1 MINTPEAGC
10 GAVGNETTDIETRR
24 LPRSRASDRRLRMA
38 VRDRESPDHEDASSS
53 FYLAKCIL
61 KSSVVLQAVH
71 GHIRSPTTLDI
82 VFGKL
87 YENPLY
93 SWGLN
98 IQCYMYPGVQVGSV
112 ELFIS
117 IEPLVLVCIKER
129 DVKSSQ
135 GVPSQNVRARNHSPS
150 ISCHVS
156 DDLLPSS
163 AVLETSAK
171 SREPWQKAETS
182 LELVVLSEDGVVQS
196 LCEQPVFGKI
206 KNLKVLPWNEQ
217 QRSFH
222 PQTHGKDL
230 LVITSDSGK
239 MSFLTFCVE
248 LHRFLAVAHVQIS
261 QPGNARREL
270 GSFLAVESRGQ
281 AIAVSALEDKIAIY
295 PTSIIAGNNIVE
307 KRITYPRESW
317 EKGEHT
323 TLCGTVWSMAFV
335 PGSAAPGAT
344 DSNNKD
350 ATVVLIVLVH
360 RKGAIQNELLI
371 LSCDMTERSI
381 QLSRFSP
388 ISPPGPLAY
397 LISDVPAAPG
407 LAILFRYGDIL
418 LLKVNS
424 TGSVCVTSS
433 VQLPS
438 ISSSSHEKPGP
449 GGGDD
454 DGSCNEAV
462 SALLE
467 LVSRAE
473 STMQQPT
480 EGTEPMPSA
489 CIKAEEMDE
498 TLSPLVCA
506 WAWSL
511 DAPTKSSLMLSMD
524 TGELFLLHLVH
535 IFASDFHLSLSDCLY
550 HSPPLKDLLWMKD
563 GFIAALGEMGD
574 GQVLQLKDGCI
585 DRRSTIEN
593 ISPTLDF
600 SLVDYHNERQDQM
613 FACAGAREE
622 GSLRVVRNGVSV
634 EKLISTGPLY
644 EGVTGSWTM
653 KFCREDA
660 FHSFLVLSFVEETRV
675 LSVGLSF
682 NDITDDVGF
691 NSLACTLACGWI
703 EDGWVAQVCIN
714 EVRICAPTTVAHPK
728 GLNCLLPLSTCWMP
742 SGNAN
747 ISLGAVSFK
756 RVILA
761 TSRPGLLLMLGLRS
775 NDDAGLQELVL
786 LQQCIIEAELSC
798 ISIPQ
803 EEESVPIPLP
813 PAIVGLLEKNS
824 ENSLPSGIEV
834 GKVFVVGT
842 HKPSV
847 EVLSMVPGD
856 KFTVLAVGHISLINT
871 METALSGC
879 VPEDVR
885 LVLFDRPYIL
895 AGLRNGML
903 LRFEWP
909 MSGTVT
915 GLPASLMSCRTLSEV
930 SQMESS
936 SFCEEHI
943 TWSRPVR
950 VLPKIGE
957 QRKQNAVFHPTQ
969 LHLIA
974 VRRMGVS
981 PVSLI
986 PLQTSLRA
994 DVIALG
1000 DRPWLLQTARHSERI
1015 ACTSISFQPST
1026 HGTAVKSKDCTKGVL
1041 FVADRSL
1048 HLVEMEHSKRLNV
1061 ERLTLGSTPRK
1072 IVYHGESKTLLVM
1085 RSDWCGHLHGYVSD
1099 ICCIDPVSGLSMFSY
1114 RFDHTETPKCMQL
1127 CKIGSEHLLLVGTGL
1142 TTGKAIMANGEPDG
1156 AKGRLIVF
1164 QLLPKQGVVNS
1175 DTMPASEHDFVSE
1188 KPGGQ
1193 TFVEGEGLKI
1203 IFRSHVQLSGVVL
1216 AVAPYLDQYVLA
1228 CAGNNLSC
1236 LGFSPDGFHRLKRY
1250 DSVKT
1255 RFVITCM
1262 AVNLGRIAVGDCR
1275 DGISL
1280 YTYQEYESKLEQ
1292 LYCDP
1297 MRRLVADCT
1306 LVDQNT
1312 AMVTDRHGNFSVLS
1326 CGKLSEDSSSPERN
1340 LISRCWYH
1348 MGEVMLSISKGHQT
1362 HEVGESSR
1370 PPQTEDEIFRTQLVT
1385 AVAMFTQVMQNP
1397 RFMALLQPPPPSQSI
1412 GNKKQKSEP
1421 AKAQPQEEVAGTPV
1435 LQAVPVQPATFQQP
1449 IAGCNGQGSDL
1460 QAMQQGSLAYKVLL
1474 EDNIK
1479 TCNKGITREYQFS
1492 DSSVIA
1498 STLLGS
1504 VVVFVRL
1511 TREEYELLDAV
1522 QNRLALY
1529 PLTSPLLGN
1538 NHAKFRGRG
1547 CPAGAY
1553 KVLDGD
1559 MLGQFLELTS
1569 SQQRSVLADQPGSES
1584 LSTHNSNLNWSS
1596 KGVLSVEEV
1605 LRLLDLVH
1613 NSLT

>member
-1 MINTPEAGC
+1 MDPTPPSPSLAPPAPHSSPKSLVPPNSPPAPSSPQQQAKYTKETSSQPPSQPQEAEEML
-10 GAVGNETTDIETRR
+10 AQGNETTDIETRR

-82 VFGKL
+82 VFGK
-87 YENPLY
+87 
-93 SWGLN
+93 
-98 IQCYMYPGVQVGSV
+98 
-112 ELFIS
+112 
-117 IEPLVLVCIKER
+117 
-129 DVKSSQ
+129 
-135 GVPSQNVRARNHSPS
+135 
-150 ISCHVS
+150 
-156 DDLLPSS
+156 
-163 AVLETSAK
+163 
-171 SREPWQKAETS
+171 ETS

-222 PQTHGKDL
+222 SQTHGKDL

-295 PTSIIAGNNIVE
+295 PTSIIAGNKIVE

-335 PGSAAPGAT
+335 PGLAAPGAT

-371 LSCDMTERSI
+371 LICDMTERSI

-397 LISDVPAAPG
+397 LITDVPAAPG
-407 LAILFRYGDIL
+407 LVILFRYGDIL
-418 LLKVNS
+418 LLEVNS

-433 VQLPS
+433 VQLPN
-438 ISSSSHEKPGP
+438 ISRSSHEKPGP

-480 EGTEPMPSA
+480 ERTEPMSSA

-511 DAPTKSSLMLSMD
+511 DAPMGSSLMLSMD

-550 HSPPLKDLLWMKD
+550 HFPPLKNLLWMKD

-585 DRRSTIEN
+585 HHRSTIEN

-634 EKLISTGPLY
+634 EKLTSTGPLY

-714 EVRICAPTTVAHPK
+714 EVRICAPTMVAHPK
-728 GLNCLLPLSTCWMP
+728 GLNCLLPFSTCWMP

-761 TSRPGLLLMLGLRS
+761 TSRPGLLLMFGLRS

-824 ENSLPSGIEV
+824 ENSLPSGLEV
-834 GKVFVVGT
+834 GKFFVVGT

-856 KFTVLAVGHISLINT
+856 QFTVLAVGHISLINT
-871 METALSGC
+871 MGTALSGC

-930 SQMESS
+930 SHMES

-950 VLPKIGE
+950 VHSKIGE

-974 VRRMGVS
+974 IRRMGVS

-986 PLQTSLRA
+986 PLQTSMRA

-1099 ICCIDPVSGLSMFSY
+1099 ICCIDPVSGLLMFSY

-1164 QLLPKQGVVNS
+1164 QLLPKHGVVNS
-1175 DTMPASEHDFVSE
+1175 DTMPATEHDIVSE

-1216 AVAPYLDQYVLA
+1216 AVAPYLDRYVLA

-1262 AVNLGRIAVGDCR
+1262 AVNFGRIAVGDCR
-1275 DGISL
+1275 DGIFL

-1348 MGEVMLSISKGHQT
+1348 MGEVMLSISK
-1362 HEVGESSR
+1362 
-1370 PPQTEDEIFRTQLVT
+1370 VT
-1385 AVAMFTQVMQNP
+1385 Y
-1397 RFMALLQPPPPSQSI
+1397 L
-1412 GNKKQKSEP
+1412 
-1421 AKAQPQEEVAGTPV
+1421 
-1435 LQAVPVQPATFQQP
+1435 
-1449 IAGCNGQGSDL
+1449 
-1460 QAMQQGSLAYKVLL
+1460 
-1474 EDNIK
+1474 
-1479 TCNKGITREYQFS
+1479 
-1492 DSSVIA
+1492 
-1498 STLLGS
+1498 
-1504 VVVFVRL
+1504 
-1511 TREEYELLDAV
+1511 
-1522 QNRLALY
+1522 
-1529 PLTSPLLGN
+1529 
-1538 NHAKFRGRG
+1538 
-1547 CPAGAY
+1547 
-1553 KVLDGD
+1553 
-1559 MLGQFLELTS
+1559 
-1569 SQQRSVLADQPGSES
+1569 
-1584 LSTHNSNLNWSS
+1584 
-1596 KGVLSVEEV
+1596 
-1605 LRLLDLVH
+1605 
-1613 NSLT
+1613 

>member
-1 MINTPEAGC
+1 
-10 GAVGNETTDIETRR
+10 
-24 LPRSRASDRRLRMA
+24 MA
-38 VRDRESPDHEDASSS
+38 VRGRESSDHEDASSS
-53 FYLAKCIL
+53 FYLAKSIL

-82 VFGKL
+82 VFGK
-87 YENPLY
+87 
-93 SWGLN
+93 
-98 IQCYMYPGVQVGSV
+98 
-112 ELFIS
+112 
-117 IEPLVLVCIKER
+117 
-129 DVKSSQ
+129 
-135 GVPSQNVRARNHSPS
+135 
-150 ISCHVS
+150 
-156 DDLLPSS
+156 
-163 AVLETSAK
+163 
-171 SREPWQKAETS
+171 ETS

-196 LCEQPVFGKI
+196 ICEQPVFGKI

-217 QRSFH
+217 QRSFQ

-270 GSFLAVESRGQ
+270 GSYLAVESRGR

-295 PTSIIAGNNIVE
+295 ATSIAAGINIVE
-307 KRITYPRESW
+307 KRMTYPRESW

-335 PGSAAPGAT
+335 PGSADANT
-344 DSNNKD
+344 KD
-350 ATVVLIVLVH
+350 AAVVLVVLVH

-371 LSCDMTERSI
+371 LICDMMERSI
-381 QLSRFSP
+381 QLSRYSP
-388 ISPPGPLAY
+388 IVPPGPLAY
-397 LISDVPAAPG
+397 SVGDVPAMPG
-407 LAILFRYGDIL
+407 FVILFRYGDIL
-418 LLKVNS
+418 LLEV
-424 TGSVCVTSS
+424 TGTGNVSVMSS
-433 VQLPS
+433 VQLPRAC
-438 ISSSSHEKPGP
+438 SSSRGKAGS
-449 GGGDD
+449 GGGDE

-473 STMQQPT
+473 GTLHQSTERT
-480 EGTEPMPSA
+480 EAVPLE
-489 CIKAEEMDE
+489 CIKVGDLDD
-498 TLSPLVCA
+498 TSSPLVSA

-511 DAPTKSSLMLSMD
+511 DASMGSHLMLSMD
-524 TGELFLLHLVH
+524 TGELFLMQLVNN
-535 IFASDFHLSLSDCLY
+535 IANYFYISLSDCLY
-550 HSPPLKDLLWMKD
+550 HSPPLKGLLWMKD
-563 GFIAALGEMGD
+563 GFIAALAEMGD
-574 GQVLQLKDGCI
+574 GQVLHFKDGNI
-585 DRRSTIEN
+585 DCRSTIEN
-593 ISPTLDF
+593 ISPNLDF

-613 FACAGAREE
+613 FACAGAGQE
-622 GSLRVVRNGVSV
+622 GSLRVIRNGVSV
-634 EKLISTGPLY
+634 EKLISTGPMY
-644 EGVTGSWTM
+644 EGVTGSWTL

-675 LSVGLSF
+675 LSVGASF
-682 NDITDDVGF
+682 IDITGDVGF
-691 NSLACTLACGWI
+691 NSSACTLACGWI
-703 EDGWVAQVCIN
+703 EDGWVAQVCSD
-714 EVRICAPTTVAHPK
+714 EVRICAPTIAAHPK
-728 GLNCLLPLSTCWMP
+728 GLNCLLPLSTCWIP
-742 SGNAN
+742 CGCAN

-761 TSRPGLLLMLGLRS
+761 TSRPGLLLMLGLR
-775 NDDAGLQELVL
+775 NNDAGLQELEL
-786 LQQCIIEAELSC
+786 LQQCIIETELSC

-803 EEESVPIPLP
+803 EEEPVPIPLP
-813 PAIVGLLEKNS
+813 PAIVGLLENNT

-834 GKVFVVGT
+834 GKVCIVGT

-847 EVLSMVPGD
+847 EVLSIVPD
-856 KFTVLAVGHISLINT
+856 DNFSVLAVGHISLINT
-871 METALSGC
+871 MGTALSGC

-885 LVLFDRPYIL
+885 LVLFDRSYIL

-909 MSGTVT
+909 IDATATSL
-915 GLPASLMSCRTLSEV
+915 LPSLMSRRMLSEI
-930 SQMESS
+930 SQMGSS
-936 SFCEEHI
+936 SSCEKHI
-943 TWSRPVR
+943 NWSGPVLVHSKVR
-950 VLPKIGE
+950 E
-957 QRKQNAVFHPTQ
+957 QKKKTAMSSPTQ

-981 PVSLI
+981 PVSLV
-986 PLQTSLRA
+986 PLQASLRA

-1026 HGTAVKSKDCTKGVL
+1026 HATAVKSKDCTNGIL

-1061 ERLTLGSTPRK
+1061 ERLSVGSTPRK
-1072 IVYHGESKTLLVM
+1072 IAYHVESKTLLVM
-1085 RSDWCGHLHGYVSD
+1085 RSDWCDHIHSYVSD
-1099 ICCIDPVSGLSMFSY
+1099 ICCVDPVSGVLMLSY
-1114 RFDHTETPKCMQL
+1114 QFDHTETPKCMQL

-1164 QLLPKQGVVNS
+1164 QLLPKHGVRNLDS
-1175 DTMPASEHDFVSE
+1175 MPVDEHDNCTE
-1188 KPGGQ
+1188 KPGSQ

-1203 IFRSHVQLSGVVL
+1203 TFRSHVQLSGVVL
-1216 AVAPYLDQYVLA
+1216 AVAPYLDRYVLA

-1236 LGFSPDGFHRLKRY
+1236 LGFSSDGFHRLKRY

-1262 AVNLGRIAVGDCR
+1262 AVNLNRIAVGDCR

-1280 YTYQEYESKLEQ
+1280 YTYQEFASKLEQ

-1297 MRRLVADCT
+1297 MRRLVADCA

-1312 AMVTDRHGNFSVLS
+1312 VMVTDRHGNFSVLS
-1326 CGKLSEDSSSPERN
+1326 CGNPSDRHENFSVVSCGNPSEDSSNPERN
-1340 LISRCWYH
+1340 LISKCWYH
-1348 MGEVMLSISKGHQT
+1348 MGEVMLSIRK
-1362 HEVGESSR
+1362 
-1370 PPQTEDEIFRTQLVT
+1370 
-1385 AVAMFTQVMQNP
+1385 
-1397 RFMALLQPPPPSQSI
+1397 
-1412 GNKKQKSEP
+1412 
-1421 AKAQPQEEVAGTPV
+1421 
-1435 LQAVPVQPATFQQP
+1435 
-1449 IAGCNGQGSDL
+1449 
-1460 QAMQQGSLAYKVLL
+1460 GSLAYKVLL

-1479 TCNKGITREYQFS
+1479 TCNKGSMREYQFS
-1492 DSSVIA
+1492 DSSAVA

-1522 QNRLALY
+1522 QSQLAIY
-1529 PLTSPLLGN
+1529 PLTAPVLGN
-1538 NHAKFRGRG
+1538 NHAIFRGRG
-1547 CPAGAY
+1547 CPGGAY
-1553 KVLDGD
+1553 RVLDGD

-1569 SQQRSVLADQPGSES
+1569 SQQRSVLADQPGCES
-1584 LSTHNSNLNWSS
+1584 LSTLNSKLKGSS
-1596 KGVLSVEEV
+1596 KGGLSVEEV
-1605 LRLLDLVH
+1605 LRLLELVQ